1 MNLLQ
6 NPVQVTP
13 TLRAVQCS
21 AELGSFFFH
30 EFCILGLYA
39 PTASL
44 IASICAVCLWVFTL
58 TPQLWPRKCTV
69 CGTDGFSS
77 CLCVFNLCHVDDDGQ
92 EQKDYRLSVIF
103 LLQHLTTLDQQE
115 VTAEEK
121 VWRKSLGSFKMTS
134 VNLFYI
140 IYRSIYWHP

>member
-1 MNLLQ
+1 M
-6 NPVQVTP
+6 
-13 TLRAVQCS
+13 
-21 AELGSFFFH
+21 
-30 EFCILGLYA
+30 
-39 PTASL
+39 
-44 IASICAVCLWVFTL
+44 
-58 TPQLWPRKCTV
+58 
-69 CGTDGFSS
+69 
-77 CLCVFNLCHVDDDGQ
+77 DDDGQ

-140 IYRSIYWHP
+140 IYRSIY